1 MFRELMRSF
10 VRAYGRQQGYQAA
23 RKTSWL
29 AIPLLIIV
37 VLFGLA
43 EMGVVPGLSHMLPD
57 VQHMMRALR

>member
-1 MFRELMRSF
+1 MMIRSF
-10 VRAYGRQQGYQAA
+10 ASAYARKQGYIAA

-43 EMGVVPGLSHMLPD
+43 EMGIVPGLSHMLPD